1 MKEEIKTIKER
12 RKEEGGG
19 NYMTISVPQ
28 ETSEQDVLLSFIM
41 N

>member
-1 MKEEIKTIKER
+1 MKQEIKRIKER
-12 RKEEGGG
+12 RKEEGGS
-19 NYMTISVPQ
+19 NYMTIGLPQ